1 MAGRLASLLLAAF
14 VPLSPL
20 KTFFEVLAATV
31 DSIPIGAQG
40 AVSFVWRPGT
50 PNPSGNVFATWAT
63 LYAALSAVRGLKTV
77 LVDTTV
83 APAVVPAG
91 TYNLRSVTLQG
102 FNQSIPP
109 TTVRLD
115 DGVNLVDIL
124 GLTRIRVETFTT
136 GATQF
141 SFTEPN
147 PNFGLES
154 ASIEPQ
160 TAFPPI
166 QYFLAGSPS
175 LQIGLIRG
183 GSLGNG
189 VDAALDLGATGQ
201 ALIFLENTAAL
212 ADDAVVGAVGS
223 SLYLVYSDGATL
235 PNALSGFAGTLIKSP
250 LPPLSAN
257 VLYVATNGNDF
268 SGDGSPQRPLATLQ
282 AALNLS
288 SDNTTIIMR
297 PGTYASAQIPTT
309 PPRSNLSIQGEGLV
323 TIVDNGAL
331 GAALLLLADATS
343 ANSIQSLRLQNLR
356 LQGDLG
362 LRINDTNVFSDSFL
376 ADGLFLT
383 NCILSGIFSL
393 SLNRANQFTLQGCKL
408 VGDAQINQCGVGRW
422 TGTDTQGNVEFNF
435 DSSAAG
441 PLGGVDIKVD
451 SSQFALLQLTGSPTL
466 FFGKEVNVG
475 EMNVSPR
482 EQAGATMSLIFQGI
496 SGEIIVDYLSTD
508 TVSHSLNFNQC
519 EVDFFDSFFDSNPA
533 AARQAVSMRSAVAL
547 SANAGDEVD
556 LDLDGSSNDI
566 AGASGVAPSI
576 GGVRRSFTENVNP
589 SLGVTPLV
597 FTTPLTDS
605 NYTVYFQLNDQGTV
619 VVSNQTRFGFDYAGS
634 VATSGKA
641 TILPIH
647 F

>member
-115 DGVNLVDIL
+115 DGVNVVDIL

-288 SDNTTIIMR
+288 
-297 PGTYASAQIPTT
+297 
-309 PPRSNLSIQGEGLV
+309 
-323 TIVDNGAL
+323 
-331 GAALLLLADATS
+331 
-343 ANSIQSLRLQNLR
+343 
-356 LQGDLG
+356 
-362 LRINDTNVFSDSFL
+362 
-376 ADGLFLT
+376 
-383 NCILSGIFSL
+383 
-393 SLNRANQFTLQGCKL
+393 
-408 VGDAQINQCGVGRW
+408 
-422 TGTDTQGNVEFNF
+422 
-435 DSSAAG
+435 
-441 PLGGVDIKVD
+441 
-451 SSQFALLQLTGSPTL
+451 
-466 FFGKEVNVG
+466 
-475 EMNVSPR
+475 
-482 EQAGATMSLIFQGI
+482 
-496 SGEIIVDYLSTD
+496 
-508 TVSHSLNFNQC
+508 
-519 EVDFFDSFFDSNPA
+519 
-533 AARQAVSMRSAVAL
+533 
-547 SANAGDEVD
+547 
-556 LDLDGSSNDI
+556 
-566 AGASGVAPSI
+566 
-576 GGVRRSFTENVNP
+576 
-589 SLGVTPLV
+589 
-597 FTTPLTDS
+597 
-605 NYTVYFQLNDQGTV
+605 
-619 VVSNQTRFGFDYAGS
+619 
-634 VATSGKA
+634 
-641 TILPIH
+641 
-647 F
+647 